1 MTKKTIKLG
10 IALLLS
16 ISAGMSAAPPT
27 LTVFKTKTCGCC
39 GKWVEHMRANG
50 FKVIVNDVASTAEY
64 RQKYGVPEKLQSC
77 HTAVVNG
84 YSIEG
89 HVPAAD
95 IQRLLQ
101 EKTKTKG
108 LAVPGMPAGS
118 PGMEGPRQDAYSVIS
133 FDEGGVL
140 SVYKKYPAI
149 GK

>member
-1 MTKKTIKLG
+1 MSSKAIKLG

-16 ISAGMSAAPPT
+16 VAAGMSAAPPT
-27 LTVFKTKTCGCC
+27 LTVYKTKTCGCC

-50 FKVIVNDVASTAEY
+50 FKVIVNDVESTGEY
-64 RQKYGVPEKLQSC
+64 RRKYGVPEKLQSC

-89 HVPAAD
+89 HVPAAE
-95 IQRLLQ
+95 IQRLLK
-101 EKTKTKG
+101 EHPKAKG

-118 PGMEGPRQDAYSVIS
+118 PGMEGNRQEAYSVVR
-133 FDEGGVL
+133 FDEGGML
-140 SVYKKYPAI
+140 SVYQKYPTV